1 MSLEELDASVV
12 WTLQHHWATPPL
24 VMFEGLELFHPALMG
39 LEGSN
44 KHRGGQASRAQAG
57 FDLEPVEWLG

>member
-1 MSLEELDASVV
+1 M
-12 WTLQHHWATPPL
+12 PL
-24 VMFEGLELFHPALMG
+24 LSGLSSTTGPLPLIIFEGLELFHPALME

-57 FDLEPVEWLG
+57 FDLEPVGWLG